1 MVFAGRQYF
10 LGDKCQVGQNV
21 TSGLNVNKLQ
31 IGMPFFF
38 LLSHLFWKKK
48 HSYYWFFY
56 NVWNHLMSL
65 QPLSCSWFCFPGPL
79 RSKREVLQ
87 CLYSRSRDSDHCG
100 DSVHWGTWGKVS
112 CPSILSHRQ
121 TSLRIFKHPLWCFR
135 HLVPL
140 TNLKPGN
147 PVPAWNITPSRKGNS
162 YNHREQY
169 SSREIG
175 LTLQQ
180 PSFLFNLVD
189 RYLFCV
195 IKCLCI

>member
-1 MVFAGRQYF
+1 M
-10 LGDKCQVGQNV
+10 
-21 TSGLNVNKLQ
+21 
-31 IGMPFFF
+31 I
-38 LLSHLFWKKK
+38 K
-48 HSYYWFFY
+48 HSYYCFFY
-56 NVWNHLMSL
+56 NEWKHFMSL

-79 RSKREVLQ
+79 GSKREVLQ

-100 DSVHWGTWGKVS
+100 DRVHWGTWGKVS

-140 TNLKPGN
+140 TNLKPVN

-162 YNHREQY
+162 YNHPEQY
-169 SSREIG
+169 PGEIG
-175 LTLQQ
+175 LPLQLHLYWDVQ
-180 PSFLFNLVD
+180 PSFFFNLVD
-189 RYLFCV
+189 SSLFCV